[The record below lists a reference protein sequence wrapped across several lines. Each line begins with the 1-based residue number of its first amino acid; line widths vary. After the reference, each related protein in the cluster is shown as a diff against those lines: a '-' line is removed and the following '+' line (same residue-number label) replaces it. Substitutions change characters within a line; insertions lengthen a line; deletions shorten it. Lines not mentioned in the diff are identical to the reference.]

1 MKHLT
6 RQEKERQKERRALMA
21 ELDTAMQALRA
32 NEKAF
37 QEALDPFVIEQL
49 TYQHAALRCRSRV
62 LLRLLR
68 EEDAPCR

>member
-6 RQEKERQKERRALMA
+6 WQEKKCQKERRALMA
-21 ELDTAMQALRA
+21 ELDTATQALRA
-32 NEKAF
+32 HEKAF
-37 QEALDPFVIEQL
+37 QEALDPFVSEQL

>member
-6 RQEKERQKERRALMA
+6 RQEKKCQKEHRALMA
-21 ELDTAMQALRA
+21 ELDAATRALRA

>member
-6 RQEKERQKERRALMA
+6 WQEKKCQKERRALMA
-21 ELDTAMQALRA
+21 ELDTATQALRA

-49 TYQHAALRCRSRV
+49 TFQHAALRCRSRV

-68 EEDAPCR
+68 EEDVPCR

>member
-6 RQEKERQKERRALMA
+6 RQEKEHQKERRALRT
-21 ELDTAMQALRA
+21 ELEAAMQALRA